1 MPDQLRCYY
10 LKIMS
15 ATISFDRPAQLRRP
29 GIIAGVAI
37 SLVLHAVL
45 LFGYRLSSPP
55 APPPPGRTMTVWLQ
69 PPAPP
74 KVVAKL
80 EPSPARP
87 EPQRKREPAQTTPRE
102 RTPAAVAQQTQPS
115 SEPQAITVLPR
126 EQDPLYADQ
135 QQKKFNMDEA
145 LKTAR
150 SVAKDKA
157 KPGTLAAQLESHPL
171 YPEDNQTQLQKGV
184 ASAKKYDCLQAGSGA
199 GILAPLVW
207 AFDKHCKF

>member
-1 MPDQLRCYY
+1 
-10 LKIMS
+10 MS
-15 ATISFDRPAQLRRP
+15 ATISFDSPARLRRP

-55 APPPPGRTMTVWLQ
+55 APQLPERTMTVWLQ
-69 PPAPP
+69 PPTPP

-80 EPSPARP
+80 EPPPARP
-87 EPQRKREPAQTTPRE
+87 EPQRKREPREPAQTAPRE
-102 RTPAAVAQQTQPS
+102 RTLTAVAQQTQPS

-171 YPEDNQTQLQKGV
+171 YAEDNQTQLQKGV
-184 ASAKKYDCLQAGSGA
+184 ASAKKYDCLQAGAGA
-199 GILAPLVW
+199 GLLAPLVW

>member
-1 MPDQLRCYY
+1 
-10 LKIMS
+10 MS
-15 ATISFDRPAQLRRP
+15 STISFDRPAGLRRP

-55 APPPPGRTMTVWLQ
+55 AQPQPARTMTVWLQ

-74 KVVAKL
+74 AMVAKV
-80 EPSPARP
+80 EPPPARP
-87 EPQRKREPAQTTPRE
+87 TPQRQREPRGQTQTAPRE
-102 RTPAAVAQQTQPS
+102 RATAAVAQQAQPQPS
-115 SEPQAITVLPR
+115 SAPQAITALPR

-135 QQKKFNMDEA
+135 QQNKFNMDEA

-150 SVAKDKA
+150 SVAKEKA
-157 KPGTLAAQLESHPL
+157 KPGTLTAQLESHPL

-184 ASAKKYDCLQAGSGA
+184 ASAKKYDCLQAGA
-199 GILAPLVW
+199 GMGLLAPLAW

>member
-1 MPDQLRCYY
+1 
-10 LKIMS
+10 MS
-15 ATISFDRPAQLRRP
+15 AIISFDQPRLRRP

-55 APPPPGRTMTVWLQ
+55 APPQPARTMTVWLQ
-69 PPAPP
+69 PPTPP
-74 KVVAKL
+74 KVVAKV
-80 EPSPARP
+80 EPPPARP
-87 EPQRKREPAQTTPRE
+87 EPQRKREPAHTAPRE
-102 RTPAAVAQQTQPS
+102 RAPAAVAQQPQPQPS
-115 SEPQAITVLPR
+115 SEPQAVTVLPR

-135 QQKKFNMDEA
+135 QQKKFDMDAA

-150 SVAKDKA
+150 SVAKEKA

-171 YPEDNQTQLQKGV
+171 YPEDHQTQLQKGV
-184 ASAKKYDCLQAGSGA
+184 AGAKKYDCLQAGAGM
-199 GILAPLVW
+199 GILAPLAW

>member
-1 MPDQLRCYY
+1 
-10 LKIMS
+10 MS
-15 ATISFDRPAQLRRP
+15 DTISFDRPAQLRRP

-45 LFGYRLSSPP
+45 LFGYRLSSPS
-55 APPPPGRTMTVWLQ
+55 APQSPGRSMTVWLQ

-74 KVVAKL
+74 KIVAKV
-80 EPSPARP
+80 EPAPAKTD
-87 EPQRKREPAQTTPRE
+87 PQRKREPRGPAQQAAPRE
-102 RTPAAVAQQTQPS
+102 RTPAAVAQQTPPQPS
-115 SEPQAITVLPR
+115 SAAQAITVLPR

-135 QQKKFNMDEA
+135 QERKFNMDEA

-150 SVAKDKA
+150 SLAKEKA

-171 YPEDNQTQLQKGV
+171 SAEDNQTQLQKGI
-184 ASAKKYDCLQAGSGA
+184 AGAKKYDCLQAGAGM
-199 GILAPLVW
+199 GILAPLAW

>member
-1 MPDQLRCYY
+1 
-10 LKIMS
+10 MS
-15 ATISFDRPAQLRRP
+15 DTISFDRPVRLRRP

-55 APPPPGRTMTVWLQ
+55 AQQQPARAMTVWLQ

-74 KVVAKL
+74 KVVAKV
-80 EPSPARP
+80 EPPPARA

-102 RTPAAVAQQTQPS
+102 RTPAAVAQQTPPQPS

-135 QQKKFNMDEA
+135 QQKKFNMDDA

-150 SVAKDKA
+150 GVAKEKA
-157 KPGTLAAQLESHPL
+157 KPGTLTAQLESHPL

-184 ASAKKYDCLQAGSGA
+184 ASAKKSDCLQAGA
-199 GILAPLVW
+199 GMGLLAPLAW

>member
-1 MPDQLRCYY
+1 MT
-10 LKIMS
+10 
-15 ATISFDRPAQLRRP
+15 ATFSFDTPSRLRRP
-29 GIIAGVAI
+29 GIVLGVAV

-45 LFGYRLSSPP
+45 LLGYRLPSPQ
-55 APPPPGRTMTVWLQ
+55 APRQDAQTMTVWLQ

-74 KVVAKL
+74 KIVAKVETPPPAA
-80 EPSPARP
+80 EP
-87 EPQRKREPAQTTPRE
+87 RKRAPREPAPAAPRE
-102 RTPAAVAQQTQPS
+102 RAPAPAAVAAQQAQPP
-115 SEPQAITVLPR
+115 SEPQAITVVPR

-135 QQKKFNMDEA
+135 QPKPFNMDEA

-150 SVAKDKA
+150 SVAKEKA

-184 ASAKKYDCLQAGSGA
+184 ASAKKYDCLQAGASMGL
-199 GILAPLVW
+199 LAPLAW

>member
-1 MPDQLRCYY
+1 
-10 LKIMS
+10 MS
-15 ATISFDRPAQLRRP
+15 DTISFDRPAQLRRP

-55 APPPPGRTMTVWLQ
+55 APPPLGRSMTVWLQ
-69 PPAPP
+69 PPTPP
-74 KVVAKL
+74 KIVAKV
-80 EPSPARP
+80 EPVPARP
-87 EPQRKREPAQTTPRE
+87 EPQRKREPRGPAQQAAPRE
-102 RTPAAVAQQTQPS
+102 RTPAAVAQQTPPQPS
-115 SEPQAITVLPR
+115 SAAQAITVLPR

-135 QQKKFNMDEA
+135 QERKFNMDEA

-150 SVAKDKA
+150 SLAKEKA

-171 YPEDNQTQLQKGV
+171 SAEDNQTQLQKGI
-184 ASAKKYDCLQAGSGA
+184 AGAKKYDCLQAGAGM
-199 GILAPLVW
+199 GILAPLAW